1 MTASEEDKELITLQ
15 KADPIL
21 SPTPIIDSLLKD
33 EANSDP
39 KFVLID
45 GLLYLV

>member
-1 MTASEEDKELITLQ
+1 MNKELITLQ

-21 SPTPIIDSLLKD
+21 SPIIDSLLKD

-45 GLLYLV
+45 AWVAVF